1 MGRPDST
8 STVLGVPVS
17 WMALDFDQFFLP
29 VQRPQTGGL
38 LHQDLTPELDSVDS
52 LIYGNHGELPTMAMA
67 QVGLDSDF
75 SMDFGKF
82 FTDVGQLDA
91 LDSGLLPVKEE
102 VVPTTGLMSDGF
114 WAHEDP
120 FSDGLEK
127 YLNHVPEVEEEMTDI
142 TGKKR
147 ERRTSLEQ
155 RLERRNGKEQN
166 RGRNLH
172 IENESLALQRESR
185 RLNQIKSSHLAH
197 GQYLAQGLEMTGYE
211 GHMSVAD
218 LPTEMRMDAADNTN
232 DSLLPY
238 SVHRSVTPSMHHS
251 PVK

>member
-1 MGRPDST
+1 MGRPDSS

-29 VQRPQTGGL
+29 VQRPQTGL
-38 LHQDLTPELDSVDS
+38 FRQDLTPELDSFDS

-75 SMDFGKF
+75 SVDFGKF
-82 FTDVGQLDA
+82 FTDADQLDS
-91 LDSGLLPVKEE
+91 LDPGLLPVKEE
-102 VVPTTGLMSDGF
+102 IVPTGLMSDGF
-114 WAHEDP
+114 YTQEDP

-127 YLNHVPEVEEEMTDI
+127 YLNHVPEAEEEMTDI
-142 TGKKR
+142 IGKKR

-155 RLERRNGKEQN
+155 RLERRHGKEQN
-166 RGRNLH
+166 RGHSQH
-172 IENESLALQRESR
+172 IKNESLALQRESR
-185 RLNQIKSSHLAH
+185 TSNQLKSSHLAH
-197 GQYLAQGLEMTGYE
+197 GQYLAQGLEMTGYD

-218 LPTEMRMDAADNTN
+218 LPTEMRMEVDRTN

-238 SVHRSVTPSMHHS
+238 SVHRSVTPSTQLRDA
-251 PVK
+251 K